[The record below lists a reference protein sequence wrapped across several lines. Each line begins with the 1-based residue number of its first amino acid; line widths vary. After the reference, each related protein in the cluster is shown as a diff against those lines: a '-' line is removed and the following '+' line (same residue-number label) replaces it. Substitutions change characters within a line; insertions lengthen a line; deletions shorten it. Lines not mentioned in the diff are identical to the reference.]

1 MTTFV
6 EYTANGSTALFPF
19 AFAINAAVECQVL
32 VAGILQTSGYSLRGQ
47 GTIDGG
53 AVIFDNPPAAGL
65 TITLRKR
72 GDVQVSAADTA
83 PAHLADKLVAGAG
96 MAIDTVTDPDGAQV
110 LRLSSTGNALDK
122 AANLADLA
130 DKAAAR
136 ANLGVYSADQT
147 DAAIAASAAQVS
159 DAALQK
165 AQNLNDLADKVAA
178 RTNLD
183 VYSKAETD
191 TRGQVFQDAALLKT
205 DNLAGVADKA
215 QARTNLDVYSKAEA
229 DARDQAVKDAALLK
243 ADNLAGVA
251 DKAAARTNLDVFSK
265 AETDTRGQVFQDAA
279 LLKAD
284 NLAGVADKAQART
297 NLDVYSKAE
306 TDARDQAVK
315 DAALLK
321 TDNLAGLADKSAA
334 RINLDVYSKAES
346 DSRDQAVKDTALLK
360 ASNLSDVANV
370 TTARTNLSV
379 YSKSEVDAAVASVSP
394 ASLGVGLPGAVN
406 LKIAVTGGTTVSMS
420 AGSAVLGNGT
430 GGAKML
436 SAVAVTIATGTVGA
450 GGLDTGTL
458 AAATWYAVWLIAKAD
473 GTVAGLLSTSA
484 NAPALPTGYIFKV
497 RLGWV
502 RTSSGAASL
511 LGTLQL
517 GSRVQ
522 YVYGGVNVPVLPVIT
537 SGVTSSYVPCS
548 VTSVVPTATAKVIHL
563 LLTPGAG
570 GNLCFAAP
578 NANYTYSGYGSLG
591 VTPAPLMAFYAPSG
605 VCYGLGS
612 LVLESSNVYY
622 YGFSSVNQLHCLG
635 WEDNI

>member
-183 VYSKAETD
+183 VYSKAETNARD
-191 TRGQVFQDAALLKT
+191 QAVQDAALLKV
-205 DNLAGVADKA
+205 DNLA
-215 QARTNLDVYSKAEA
+215 S
-229 DARDQAVKDAALLK
+229 
-243 ADNLAGVA
+243 VA
-251 DKAAARTNLDVFSK
+251 DKAAARTNLDVYSK